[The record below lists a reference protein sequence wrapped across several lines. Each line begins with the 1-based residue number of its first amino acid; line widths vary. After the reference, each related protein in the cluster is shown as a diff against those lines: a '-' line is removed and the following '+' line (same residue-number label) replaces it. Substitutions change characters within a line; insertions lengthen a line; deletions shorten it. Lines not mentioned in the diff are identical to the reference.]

1 MNDILNVL
9 KKAVLLTVGTVSL
22 VIGVVGVVL
31 PLVPG
36 TPFLIL
42 AAICFGALV
51 A

>member
-1 MNDILNVL
+1 MNDALNL
-9 KKAVLLTVGTVSL
+9 IKKAVLLTVGTVSL
-22 VIGVVGVVL
+22 VIGIVGVIL